1 MSFTKSFIGGAVGG
15 AAYGVASNVGFG
27 RIWNWLCVIFLP
39 IWLIVFSIGAVGIMA
54 SGSNAAGFA
63 VWGWTCMVL
72 SVLFTIFLTN
82 AAAKITAPYQLT
94 SFGVIGFWINTIRYG
109 SWGKKIF
116 FLLPAIFLVFVALGF
131 AVFAS
136 VLSIGTAIGVGVY
149 VGVYVKKE
157 NAIAEQLAVRLGTAL
172 GGELLPGSLFY
183 GNEPGTFG
191 IHPLPPAAIALV
203 SDVNELRPRIDSF
216 APEWEVR
223 YLDTETLIVGP
234 RTYATQTEPETPLA
248 AAE

>member
-1 MSFTKSFIGGAVGG
+1 
-15 AAYGVASNVGFG
+15 
-27 RIWNWLCVIFLP
+27 
-39 IWLIVFSIGAVGIMA
+39 MA
-54 SGSNAAGFA
+54 SGDTAAGFA
-63 VWGWTCMVL
+63 VWGWTCVVL
-72 SVLFTIFLTN
+72 SVLFTVFLTN
-82 AAAKITAPYQLT
+82 AAAKIAAPYPVT
-94 SFGVIGFWINTIRYG
+94 NFGVIGFWINTIRYG
-109 SWGKKIF
+109 SWGKRIF
-116 FLLPAIFLVFVALGF
+116 FLLPAILLVFVALGF

-136 VLSIGTAIGVGVY
+136 VLIFATAIAVGVY
-149 VGVYVKKE
+149 IGNYVKKE

-183 GNEPGTFG
+183 GNEPGTLG

-234 RTYATQTEPETPLA
+234 RTYAAQTEPDAPLA